1 MKNERECRLLKGVS
15 LLENRY
21 AASLWARAGWR
32 GWRDKSRERNGTRGK
47 GGEWEDQS
55 LILEMRAMGTFM

>member
-21 AASLWARAGWR
+21 AASLLGKAEREGEKAER
-32 GWRDKSRERNGTRGK
+32 GGD
-47 GGEWEDQS
+47 
-55 LILEMRAMGTFM
+55 